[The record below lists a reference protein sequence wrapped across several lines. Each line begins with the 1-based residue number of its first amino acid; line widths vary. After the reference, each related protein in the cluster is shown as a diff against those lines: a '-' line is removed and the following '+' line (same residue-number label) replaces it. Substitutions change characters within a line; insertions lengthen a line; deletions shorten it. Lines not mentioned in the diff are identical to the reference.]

1 MQIEII
7 AVGKIKEKFMQKG
20 IDEYF
25 KRLKP
30 FAKMKIIEVDDE
42 KSPANASEAEEQ
54 RIRQIEGQRIL
65 AKLKRD
71 TFVIILDI
79 AGELL
84 SSEDLAE
91 KLERLMVTGKSHV
104 TFIIGGS
111 IGLSEEVKEKAN
123 LKISFGRVTYPHQL
137 MRLILVEQIYRC
149 FKIIRD
155 EPYHK

>member
-84 SSEDLAE
+84 SSENLAE